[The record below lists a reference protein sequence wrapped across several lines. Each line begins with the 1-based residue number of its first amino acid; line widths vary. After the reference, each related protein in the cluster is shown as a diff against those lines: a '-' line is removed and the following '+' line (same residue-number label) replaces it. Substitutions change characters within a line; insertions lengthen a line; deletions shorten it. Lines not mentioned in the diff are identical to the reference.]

1 MTSSLNAFYML
12 IDIIGWFGSLLVVLA
27 YTFNISKKLD
37 SGDIRYYLLNIIGSA
52 CLIVNTI
59 YHHALPSAAVNVIWM
74 FIPLFSLARKMIR
87 PRI

>member
-1 MTSSLNAFYML
+1 ML

-27 YTFNISKKLD
+27 YAFNISKKLD
-37 SGDIRYYLLNIIGSA
+37 SGDILYYLLNIVGSA

-74 FIPLFSLARKMIR
+74 IIPLFSLAKKMIR
-87 PRI
+87 PSAR